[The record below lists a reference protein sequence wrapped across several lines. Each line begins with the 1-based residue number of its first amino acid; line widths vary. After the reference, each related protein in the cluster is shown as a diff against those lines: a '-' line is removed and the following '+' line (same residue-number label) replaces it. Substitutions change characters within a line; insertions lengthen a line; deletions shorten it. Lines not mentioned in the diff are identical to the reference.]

1 MTEDM
6 LAMISLPDPPGFDP
20 LNLDHI
26 LCGLKT
32 RWLGRDL
39 RLYTRVGS
47 TNDIA
52 RSLAQRGTRNAV
64 ILAETQSEGRGRL
77 SRSWESPRGGI
88 WMSLI
93 LQPDIPI
100 THAFRINMAVCVAAC
115 RAISSLLDIDAGIK
129 WPNDLLINER
139 KVGGILIEIGSD
151 GLHLDYA
158 IVGLGINA
166 NIDTSAFPPEWMAS
180 SLSYELGQEVSL
192 SRLIQRLLLELEEA
206 YERIARDEIYQEWR
220 QRSITLGRMVR
231 ITSNSGELVGVVE
244 DLADD
249 GAILLRTDGK
259 LVRVL
264 AGDCIHLRGV
274 EGT

>member
-1 MTEDM
+1 
-6 LAMISLPDPPGFDP
+6 MISLLDPAGFDP
-20 LNLDHI
+20 LNRDLI
-26 LCGLKT
+26 LSDLET

-39 RLYTRVGS
+39 RLYAQVGS

-52 RSLAQRGTRNAV
+52 RSLAQSGVRNTV
-64 ILAETQSEGRGRL
+64 VLAEAQSEGRGRL

-93 LQPDIPI
+93 LQPDIPL
-100 THAFRINMAVCVAAC
+100 ALAYRINMAVCVAAC
-115 RAISSLLDIDAGIK
+115 RAISRLLDIDVGIK
-129 WPNDLLINER
+129 WPNDLMIKER
-139 KVGGILIEIGSD
+139 KVGGILMEISSD

-166 NIDTSAFPPEWMAS
+166 NIDPSAFAEDWVAT
-180 SLSYELGQEVSL
+180 SLSHELGSEI
-192 SRLIQRLLLELEEA
+192 SRSALIQRTLLEIEWA
-206 YERIARDEIYQEWR
+206 YEVMGSEEIYDEWR
-220 QRSITLGRMVR
+220 RRSATIGRMVR
-231 ITSNSGELVGVVE
+231 IVLNRGELVGEVV

-249 GAILLRTDGK
+249 GAILLRTSGK

-274 EGT
+274 KGT

>member
-1 MTEDM
+1 MD
-6 LAMISLPDPPGFDP
+6 
-20 LNLDHI
+20 LDQI
-26 LCGLKT
+26 LSGLKT
-32 RWLGRDL
+32 RWLGKDL

-52 RSLAQRGTRNAV
+52 RSLAQRGVRNAV

-93 LQPDIPI
+93 LQPDIPPA
-100 THAFRINMAVCVAAC
+100 HACWINMAVCVAAC
-115 RAISSLLDIDAGIK
+115 RAISSLLDMDAKIK

-139 KVGGILIEIGSD
+139 KVGGILIEISSD
-151 GLHLDYA
+151 GPHLEYA

-166 NIDTSAFPPEWMAS
+166 NIDPSAFPPEWMAS
-180 SLSYELGQEVSL
+180 SLSYELGHEVPL
-192 SRLIQRLLLELEEA
+192 LILIQGLLLELEEA
-206 YERIARDEIYQEWR
+206 YERIGGDEIYQEWR
-220 QRSITLGRMVR
+220 QRSVTLGRMVR
-231 ITSNSGELVGVVE
+231 IASNSGELVGEVE

-249 GAILLRTDGK
+249 GAILLRTGGRV
-259 LVRVL
+259 VRVL